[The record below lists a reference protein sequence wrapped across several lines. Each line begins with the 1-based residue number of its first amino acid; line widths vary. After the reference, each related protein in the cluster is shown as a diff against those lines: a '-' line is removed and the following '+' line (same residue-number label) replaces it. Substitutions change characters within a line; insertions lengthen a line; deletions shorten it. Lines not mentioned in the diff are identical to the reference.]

1 MSTLPHGV
9 GKTPLDTSPSLKSL
23 LLHCKQINRVRKNK
37 VDGQISILLAYIQAF
52 DYKLALTQKILALLE
67 LETRHCH

>member
-9 GKTPLDTSPSLKSL
+9 PKTPLDTSPSLKSL
-23 LLHCKQINRVRKNK
+23 SLDCKQINRVKKNK
-37 VDGQISILLAYIQAF
+37 ADGQLSILLAYIQAF
-52 DYKLALTQKILALLE
+52 DYKLALIPKILALLE